1 MRTSLDRGFASAWRT
16 VLAADTVSL
25 LAAVLLYF
33 LAVGSVQGFA
43 FFLGLST
50 LLDIIVTWFFTR
62 PAVSLLG
69 RNEALTSM
77 RGMGIARG
85 LAVGSGAPA

>member
-1 MRTSLDRGFASAWRT
+1 L
-16 VLAADTVSL
+16 
-25 LAAVLLYF
+25 LLYF

-50 LLDIIVTWFFTR
+50 LLDVIVTWFFTR

-69 RNEALTSM
+69 RNERLTSM
-77 RGMGIARG
+77 RRVGIARG
-85 LAVGSGAPA
+85 LAAPSGAPA